1 MRKLNEKDKI
11 EICNLYKEEGKTIQE
26 ISKNFKIG
34 DRRVKSI
41 LLENGITISCPT
53 KKVIDDGWNYNE
65 ELRKRYPPKN
75 GFHYEA
81 IEKNT
86 GKRFKDYLNS
96 SGALTSYIKEMGIEV
111 PSLYKRTT
119 FFKKNGYQWYEQWFD
134 IIQVENTEISKKC
147 PYCNWE
153 TIDVENKSGAFLN
166 HIIKEHGITK
176 EKYLLEHPEDK
187 EYLRLANKTLDLQT
201 ETDAKKFV
209 TCAICGKKLSRIDW
223 HHLLKHGITKKEY
236 VEKYGDR
243 TVSDSLREFGK
254 KRAEQTN
261 LNAKKSY
268 TSKAEKEILSF
279 LESNDVFCEKNRSV
293 LHGKEIDIFIPQKNI
308 GIEYDGLRWHSE
320 WRGKKSPFFHASKT
334 NECKKNGIKLIHIFE
349 DEFVHK
355 KNIVF
360 NKIGHIIGLQYD
372 LPKIMGRKCTISE
385 VGVEDAKNFLN
396 RYHIQGWVGSTISY
410 GAFFNGKLI
419 AIMSFKKRNTE
430 KNIWEL
436 TRFASDYNFVCQGV
450 GGKLFKRFVSEHD
463 PSEIISFA
471 DRRWTI
477 NEDKNVY
484 TILGFENDG
493 YTKPSYTYI
502 NDKVGRC
509 QRFHKFGFR
518 KDRIIAKYGDK
529 YELTKDMTESE
540 MAKKIGFDRIWD
552 CGLIRYVWKKE
563 TDA

>member
-1 MRKLNEKDKI
+1 MRKLTENDKI
-11 EICNLYKEEGKTIQE
+11 EICNLYKEKTIQE
-26 ISKNFKIG
+26 ICKQFKIG
-34 DRRVKSI
+34 DRRVKTI
-41 LLENGITISCPT
+41 LTENEITISCPT
-53 KKVIDDGWNYNE
+53 KKIIDDGWNYNE
-65 ELRKRYPPKN
+65 ELRKRYPAKS

-81 IEKNT
+81 VEKKT

-96 SGALTSYIKEMGIEV
+96 SGALTSYIKEMGIDV
-111 PSLYKRTT
+111 PSLYKRTS
-119 FFKKNGYQWYEQWFD
+119 FFRKNGYQWYEQWFD
-134 IIQVENTEISKKC
+134 IVQTENIAVTKKC
-147 PYCNWE
+147 PYCDWE
-153 TIDVENKSGAFLN
+153 TIDIENKSGAFLN

-201 ETDAKKFV
+201 ETDSKKFV

-223 HHLLKHGITKKEY
+223 HHLLKHGITKQEY
-236 VEKYGDR
+236 VEKYGNK
-243 TVSDSLREFGK
+243 TVSDALREFGK

-261 LNAKKSY
+261 LNTKKSY
-268 TSKAEKEILSF
+268 TSKAEKEILHF
-279 LESNDVFCEKNRSV
+279 LTSNNVFCEKNRSI

-320 WRGKKSPFFHASKT
+320 WRGKKPPFFHSSKT

-355 KNIVF
+355 KDIVM
-360 NKIGHIIGLQYD
+360 NKIGHIIGLQHD
-372 LPKIMGRKCTISE
+372 LPKIMGRKCIISE
-385 VGVEDAKNFLN
+385 VGISDAKKFLDK
-396 RYHIQGWVGSTISY
+396 YHIQGWVGSTISY
-410 GAFFNGKLI
+410 GAFFDGTLI
-419 AIMSFKKRNTE
+419 AIMSFKKRNSE

-450 GGKLFKRFVSEHD
+450 GGKLFKRFISEHN

-484 TILGFENDG
+484 TILGFKNTG

-502 NDKVGRC
+502 NDKIGRN

-518 KDRIIAKYGDK
+518 KERLMKKYGEK
-529 YELTKDMTESE
+529 FNLTMDMTESE

-552 CGLIRYVWKKE
+552 CGLIKYVWKKE
-563 TDA
+563 TGA